1 MLDKKQRVLQML
13 GLARRAGKL
22 TTGEEGVL
30 KKIRTQNTQ
39 IVFVASDGSERT
51 KKKFVDKCKSYQ
63 VDINCDFTHQE
74 LSLAIGAN
82 RTVLAIDDLGFSK
95 KIIMLLS

>member
-1 MLDKKQRVLQML
+1 ML

-30 KKIRTQNTQ
+30 KRVRSRKAQL
-39 IVFVASDGSERT
+39 VFVASDSSERT
-51 KKKFVDKCKSYQ
+51 KKKFIDKCKSYQ
-63 VDINCDFTHQE
+63 VNINCDFTQQE
-74 LSLAIGAN
+74 LSLAIGAKRN
-82 RTVLAIDDLGFSK
+82 MLAIDDLGFSK

>member
-1 MLDKKQRVLQML
+1 MLDKRQRALQML

-22 TTGEEGVL
+22 ITGEEGVL
-30 KKIRTQNTQ
+30 KKVRAQKVQ
-39 IVFVASDGSERT
+39 IVFVASDGSEGT
-51 KKKFVDKCKSYQ
+51 KKKFIDKCKSYQ
-63 VDINCDFTHQE
+63 ININCDFTHQE

-95 KIIMLLS
+95 KIMMLLS